1 MIAART
7 ARQPINL
14 GLLWP
19 VVLFSA
25 AFVLAGEPA
34 PPSTADRAELRQAA
48 TTFCTELR
56 REIISG
62 LPTEKQM
69 ETLGP
74 VMTAGLRDAIGRAR
88 ELQSKQMREAPED
101 KPDWI
106 EGDLFSSSFEG
117 VTSWEVGDV
126 FTAPMVDGQVK
137 VRQSCSDGAPQTVQ
151 WTDTLVFQKD
161 GGKWLLDNIRLG
173 GEWHFKS
180 GASLRD
186 SLPGGGKESDD
197 HDSPDGRWHV
207 AFTREGK
214 DLTRVTIKEN
224 AASGEPQVLFGGD
237 GKVCPMPTW
246 VVWNPAGDMFA
257 LRLGDE
263 PRFTRTI
270 VFRRRGSGWLP
281 VELPVFYPEERRT
294 MESNGFQERDNL
306 VDAEHWHDAQTLVV
320 RFFTS
325 YSKGDEGDGFAK
337 LVSVRIDPTG
347 QATVVGAVD
356 TPAED

>member
-1 MIAART
+1 MT
-7 ARQPINL
+7 ARQSLNFR
-14 GLLWP
+14 LLLP
-19 VVLFSA
+19 VVLLSA
-25 AFVLAGEPA
+25 AMALAVEPE
-34 PPSTADRAELRQAA
+34 PPSTAERDTLRQAA

-56 REIISG
+56 RERISG

-74 VMTAGLRDAIGRAR
+74 LMTAGLRDAIARAR

-126 FTAPMVDGQVK
+126 FTAPTVDGQVK
-137 VRQSCSDGAPQTVQ
+137 VGQSYTDETPQTVE
-151 WTDTLVFQKD
+151 WTDTFVFQKH

-186 SLPGGGKESDD
+186 ALPGGGKESVD
-197 HDSPDGRWHV
+197 HESPDGRWHV
-207 AFTREGK
+207 GFTREGE
-214 DLTRVTIKEN
+214 DVTRVTIKEN
-224 AASGEPQVLFGGD
+224 GASGEPQVLFGGD
-237 GKVCPMPTW
+237 DKVCPMPTW
-246 VVWNPAGDMFA
+246 VVWNPKGDMFA

-270 VFRRRGSGWLP
+270 IFRRSGSVWQP
-281 VELPVFYPEERRT
+281 VELPVFYPDERKT
-294 MESNGFQERDNL
+294 MESNGFAERDNL

-325 YSKGDEGDGFAK
+325 YTKGDEGDGFSK
-337 LVSVRIDPTG
+337 LVSVRVDPTG
-347 QATVVGAVD
+347 QAKVVGAVEA
-356 TPAED
+356 PAED

>member
-1 MIAART
+1 MIAAMT
-7 ARQPINL
+7 ARQPINF

-19 VVLFSA
+19 VVFFSA
-25 AFVLAGEPA
+25 AMVLTGETES
-34 PPSTADRAELRQAA
+34 PSTADRNALRQAA

-56 REIISG
+56 RERISG

-69 ETLGP
+69 EALGP
-74 VMTAGLRDAIGRAR
+74 LMTAGLRAAIGRAR

-106 EGDLFSSSFEG
+106 EGDLFSSLFEG

-126 FTAPMVDGQVK
+126 FTAPAVEGQVK
-137 VRQSCSDGAPQTVQ
+137 VRQSYTDEGQPPVH

-173 GEWHFKS
+173 GEWQFKT

-186 SLPGGGKESDD
+186 SLPGGGKESAD
-197 HDSPDGRWHV
+197 HESPDGRWQV
-207 AFTREGK
+207 AFAHEGE
-214 DLTRVTIKEN
+214 DVTRVTIKESG
-224 AASGEPQVLFGGD
+224 ASGEPQVLFGGD
-237 GKVCPMPTW
+237 DKVCPMPTW
-246 VVWNPAGDMFA
+246 VVWNPGGDMFA

-270 VFRRRGSGWLP
+270 IFRRSGSGWQP
-281 VELPVFYPEERRT
+281 VELPVFYPDERKT
-294 MESNGFQERDNL
+294 MELNGFQERDNL
-306 VDAEHWHDAQTLVV
+306 VDAEHWHDEQTLVV

-325 YSKGDEGDGFAK
+325 YTKGDEGDGFSK
-337 LVSVRIDPTG
+337 LVRVRVEASG
-347 QATVVGAVD
+347 QAKVIGAVD